1 MTRRPIARPTAPFT
15 ALAALMALLFVTA
28 CGPLVGA
35 GVAVGADRV
44 AEEEEGGDGLF

>member
-1 MTRRPIARPTAPFT
+1 MEKTLT
-15 ALAALMALLFVTA
+15 ALFALLALLSVTA
-28 CGPLVGA
+28 CGPLIGA